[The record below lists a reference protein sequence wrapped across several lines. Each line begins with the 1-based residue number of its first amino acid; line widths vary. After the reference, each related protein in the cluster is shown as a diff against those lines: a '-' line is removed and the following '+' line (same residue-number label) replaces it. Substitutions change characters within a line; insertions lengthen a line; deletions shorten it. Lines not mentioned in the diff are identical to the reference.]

1 VPQFNEMKIFL
12 NIALFFY
19 FLSTIGYLTYLV
31 FQKEYLH
38 KTGFCLLIAGFVF
51 HLTAILFHFITSG
64 YIPAYTLHETLSI
77 TGLAVAGVYLLFQI
91 IYNLKILGVYAAP
104 LVTLIM
110 TVASFVPSEP
120 SNTGQV
126 YKSLWLA
133 LHIITVFTGYAAF
146 AMAFGTGLLYLI
158 QEHGIKSKRQG
169 FFYKRLPSLELID
182 GSMYLTIIT
191 GFTLL
196 TIGIITGSVYAKSV
210 WNSFWRWDPKEVW
223 TAVTWIS
230 YAIMLHQ
237 RKAYGWR
244 GRKAAIMSI
253 IGFAVLLFT
262 FLGVNFLLQGHHGVF
277 TQ

>member
-1 VPQFNEMKIFL
+1 MEIFL

-19 FLSTIGYLTYLV
+19 VLSTIGYLTYLV

-38 KTGFCLLIAGFVF
+38 KIGFYLLIAGFVS
-51 HLTAILFHFITSG
+51 HLTAVMFHFITSG

-77 TGLAVAGVYLLFQI
+77 TGLAVAGFFLIFQI
-91 IYNLKILGVYAAP
+91 IYNLKILGVYAA
-104 LVTLIM
+104 TLITFIM
-110 TVASFVPSEP
+110 TVASFIPSEP
-120 SNTGQV
+120 SNTGQL
-126 YKSLWLA
+126 YKSIWLA
-133 LHIITVFTGYAAF
+133 FHIIMVFMGDAAF
-146 AMAFGTGLLYLI
+146 AMAFGAGLLYLL
-158 QEHGIKSKRQG
+158 QEHGIKSKKRG
-169 FFYKRLPSLELID
+169 LFYKRLPSLELID
-182 GSMYLTIIT
+182 RSIYITIIT

-223 TAVTWIS
+223 TAVTWIL

-237 RKAYGWR
+237 RKAFGWR

-262 FLGVNFLLQGHHGVF
+262 FFGVNFFLQSHHGVF
-277 TQ
+277 TR